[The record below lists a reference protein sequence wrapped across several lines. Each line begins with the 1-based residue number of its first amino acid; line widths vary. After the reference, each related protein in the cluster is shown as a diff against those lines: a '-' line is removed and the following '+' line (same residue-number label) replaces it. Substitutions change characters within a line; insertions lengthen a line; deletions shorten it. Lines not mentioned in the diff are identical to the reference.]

1 MSYSKKAQAI
11 SDDLAKAITAANHFN
26 SGLDEA
32 RLIVLAAQIHDKCRK
47 KPLSKEEQ
55 KWNEK
60 ITRLAQAIECAKLEG
75 ATEYQSDIPF

>member
-32 RLIVLAAQIHDKCRK
+32 RLIVLAAKIHDKYRE
-47 KPLSKEEQ
+47 KPLSKAEKQ
-55 KWNEK
+55 WNEK
-60 ITRLAQAIECAKLEG
+60 LTRLAGDIESAKLEG
-75 ATEYQSDIPF
+75 ATKYQSDTPF